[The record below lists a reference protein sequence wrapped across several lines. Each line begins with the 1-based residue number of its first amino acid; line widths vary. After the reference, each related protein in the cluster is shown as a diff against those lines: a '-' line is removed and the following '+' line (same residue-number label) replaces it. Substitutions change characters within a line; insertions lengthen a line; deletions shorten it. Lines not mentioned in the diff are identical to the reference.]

1 MATIEPYKLCK
12 PSCPDDCMKRDHQRH
27 MVRYRKPDGK
37 QTKKRGFRRKVDAE
51 QFAST
56 VEVQKL
62 SGEYVAPSLGRV
74 TVGELASNWLQ
85 RKEIDVAKSNYR
97 TLESSW
103 RTHVEP
109 RWGATPIADI
119 ELDAVEMW
127 LADMGRTI
135 ADPSDPEKVIR
146 KGSGATTIIRAYGV
160 LAGILDA
167 AVKARRLRSNPVRG
181 VENLPKKVG
190 KRHVYLT
197 RDDVARLAHESGAH
211 RRALVL
217 TLAYCG
223 IRWGEA
229 VALRVSDIDFL
240 RRRLTVADNAVQ
252 LGVDH
257 AVGHTKNRK
266 VRPVPVPQFVLDE
279 LSVQCKG
286 RGRGSLVFGDG
297 ADYLPRPKSSGGW
310 FAGAVKRAQVQKI
323 TPHDLRHTCASL
335 AVSANVNVLALAR
348 MLGHAD
354 ASVTLRV
361 YADLFDSDLDRA
373 AAAIHA
379 AYGPSECAQNVPTT
393 PEPDRDTA

>member
-12 PSCPDDCMKRDHQRH
+12 PSCPDDCTKREHQRH

-62 SGEYVAPSLGRV
+62 TGDYVAPSLGRI

-85 RKEIDVAKSNYR
+85 RKETDVARSNYR

-119 ELDAVEMW
+119 ELDAVETW

-135 ADPSDPEKVIR
+135 TDPNDPEKVIR

-160 LAGILDA
+160 LAGILDT

-197 RDDVARLAHESGAH
+197 RDDVARLADEAGTH

-257 AVGHTKNRK
+257 AVGRTKNRK

-286 RGRGSLVFGDG
+286 RDRASLVFGDG
-297 ADYLPRPKSSGGW
+297 TDYLPRPKSSGGW

-379 AYGPSECAQNVPTT
+379 AYGPGECAQNVPTP
-393 PEPDRDTA
+393 PERHRDMA